1 MMHHMSLEDLEME
14 VEEVEARATDLME
27 TEDVDDEPSIEME
40 YDAPSNN
47 SQGSSSLQGEV
58 GSQYLHCTDCSNYDA
73 PCTSQGSCSHQ
84 GERFTDK
91 H

>member
-1 MMHHMSLEDLEME
+1 ME
-14 VEEVEARATDLME
+14 VEEVEVRATDLME

-47 SQGSSSLQGEV
+47 SQGSSSPQGEV
-58 GSQYLHCTDCSNYDA
+58 GSKYVHFTDSSNYDA

-84 GERFTDK
+84 GERFADIK
-91 H
+91 LMIF